1 MNSSN
6 SKKANRLIN
15 ERSPYL
21 LQHAYN
27 PVDWYPWGEEAFV
40 KAKKENKPVFL
51 SVGYST
57 CHWCHVME
65 KDSFEDVEVAGL
77 INKYFVPV
85 KVDREE
91 RPDIDQKYM
100 AACQALT
107 GQGGWPL
114 TVFLTP
120 EKKPFYAGT
129 FFPKTSR
136 YGINGLME
144 ILPRLKEFWEED
156 RDRVVK
162 AADELVDAL
171 RKMSA
176 DDGGQVKKVSSLE
189 ELPAADLLD
198 RAYQSFKK
206 SYDSDYG
213 GFGSAPKFPAPH
225 QLLFLLRYW
234 KRSGKQEARDMVLE
248 TLRKIHRGGIFD
260 QLGFGLHR
268 YSVDEKWLVPHF
280 EKMLYDQSLIALA
293 ALEAFRASGEPE
305 MALFARKIFSYLN
318 RDMQSEEGAYYA
330 AEDADSEG
338 EEGTFY
344 VWRPEEIVRI
354 LGSEKAILVNEYFG
368 VTGNGNFEGN
378 RSIMHRQYDD
388 HEFAKAKGMTVEE
401 LDAILEGAREKLL
414 SARGKRERPFLD
426 DKIITSWNGMLIA
439 ALARGSVVLEDKEY
453 LETAKKAASFILD
466 RMALPDGRLV
476 RRYREGEAAI
486 DAFLDDYANLA
497 WGMLEIYKAG
507 GEKEYLDQAETLG
520 RKMLELFDR
529 SDGFLNYAAHS
540 EGESD
545 FAEKAEAYDG
555 ATPSGVSVAAMNL
568 LQLGRMF
575 QDSKLEEKGISL
587 IIAQLDRVDRYPT
600 GFAYLLSALDFSVS
614 EAGKKFTCDV
624 DGSCGWE

>member
-1 MNSSN
+1 MDNSDV
-6 SKKANRLIN
+6 KKANRLVN
-15 ERSPYL
+15 EKSPYL

-27 PVDWYPWGEEAFV
+27 PVDWHPWGEEAFQ
-40 KAKKENKPVFL
+40 KAKEENKPVFL

-65 KDSFEDVEVAGL
+65 KDSFEDAEAAAL
-77 INKYFVPV
+77 INKHFIPV

-144 ILPRLKEFWEED
+144 ILPRLSEFWEKD
-156 RDRVVK
+156 RERVVK

-171 RKMSA
+171 RKMA
-176 DDGGQVKKVSSLE
+176 AGEEAKGKDRGSLGD
-189 ELPAADLLD
+189 LAVAQLLD
-198 RAYQSFKK
+198 KAYSSFEN
-206 SYDSDYG
+206 SYDSEYG

-225 QLLFLLRYW
+225 QLLFLLRHW
-234 KRSGKQEARDMVLE
+234 KRTGDEKARDMVLE
-248 TLRKIHRGGIFD
+248 TMRRMHRGGIFD

-280 EKMLYDQSLIALA
+280 EKMLYDQALIALA
-293 ALEAFRASGEPE
+293 AIEAYKSSGEKE
-305 MALFARKIFSYLN
+305 MAIFARRIFTYLS
-318 RDMQSEEGAYYA
+318 RDMLSGEGAFYA

-344 VWRPEEIVRI
+344 VWRPEEIIQI
-354 LGSEKAILVNEYFG
+354 LGSEKGVIINEYYG
-368 VTGNGNFEGN
+368 VTGNGNFEGGKSILH
-378 RSIMHRQYDD
+378 RSHDD
-388 HEFAKAKGMTVEE
+388 PAFAEARGISVEE
-401 LDAILEGAREKLL
+401 LDELLEDAREKLL
-414 SARGKRERPFLD
+414 SYRDKRERPFLD
-426 DKIITSWNGMLIA
+426 DKIITSWNGLLIA
-439 ALARGSVVLEDKEY
+439 ALARGSAVLKEKEY
-453 LETAKKAASFILD
+453 LEAAKKAAAFIMSK
-466 RMALPDGRLV
+466 MALPDGRLM

-486 DAFLDDYANLA
+486 DAFLDDYANLT

-507 GEKEYLDQAETLG
+507 GETEYLDQAVALS
-520 RKMLELFDR
+520 RKMVELFDR
-529 SDGFLNYAAHS
+529 GDGIFNYAIES
-540 EGESD
+540 EGDHD
-545 FAEKAEAYDG
+545 FGLEAEAYDG

-568 LQLGRMF
+568 VQLGRMI
-575 QDSKLEEKGISL
+575 QEKELEDKGLELIAAQEDKLE
-587 IIAQLDRVDRYPT
+587 RYPT

-614 EAGKKFTCDV
+614 EAGKKFTCHA

>member
-1 MNSSN
+1 MDNSDV
-6 SKKANRLIN
+6 KKANRLVN
-15 ERSPYL
+15 EKSPYL

-27 PVDWYPWGEEAFV
+27 PVDWHPWGEEAFQ
-40 KAKKENKPVFL
+40 KAKEENKPVFL

-65 KDSFEDVEVAGL
+65 KDSFEDAEAAAL
-77 INKYFVPV
+77 INKHFIPV

-144 ILPRLKEFWEED
+144 ILPRLSEFWEKD
-156 RDRVVK
+156 RERVVK

-171 RKMSA
+171 RKMA
-176 DDGGQVKKVSSLE
+176 AGEEAKGKDRGSLGD
-189 ELPAADLLD
+189 LAVAQLLD
-198 RAYQSFKK
+198 KAYSSFEN
-206 SYDSDYG
+206 SYDSEYG

-225 QLLFLLRYW
+225 QLLFLLRHW
-234 KRSGKQEARDMVLE
+234 KRTGDEKARDMVLE
-248 TLRKIHRGGIFD
+248 TMRRMHRGGIFD

-280 EKMLYDQSLIALA
+280 EKMLYDQALIALA
-293 ALEAFRASGEPE
+293 AIEAYKSSGEKE
-305 MALFARKIFSYLN
+305 MAIFARRIFTYLS
-318 RDMQSEEGAYYA
+318 RDMLSGEGAFYA

-344 VWRPEEIVRI
+344 VWRPEEIIQI
-354 LGSEKAILVNEYFG
+354 LGSEKGVIINEYYG
-368 VTGNGNFEGN
+368 VTGNGNFEGGKSILH
-378 RSIMHRQYDD
+378 RSHDD
-388 HEFAKAKGMTVEE
+388 QAFAEARGISVEE
-401 LDAILEGAREKLL
+401 LDELLEDAREKLL
-414 SARGKRERPFLD
+414 SYRDKRERPFLD
-426 DKIITSWNGMLIA
+426 DKIITSWNGLLIA
-439 ALARGSVVLEDKEY
+439 ALARGSAVLKEKEY
-453 LETAKKAASFILD
+453 LEAAKKAAAFIMSK
-466 RMALPDGRLV
+466 MALPDARLM

-507 GEKEYLDQAETLG
+507 GETEYLDQAVALS
-520 RKMLELFDR
+520 RKMIELFDR
-529 SDGFLNYAAHS
+529 GDGIFNYAIES
-540 EGESD
+540 EGDHD
-545 FAEKAEAYDG
+545 FGLEAEAYDG

-568 LQLGRMF
+568 VQLGRMI
-575 QDSKLEEKGISL
+575 QEKELEDKGLELIAAQEDKLE
-587 IIAQLDRVDRYPT
+587 RYPT

-614 EAGKKFTCDV
+614 EAGKKFTCHA